1 MAHYKYETFER
12 WFDEPE
18 SYGLK
23 SERFYYIVN
32 DPDKYANIERWLQA
46 AFDAGREQ
54 KVKTHN
60 QIT

>member
-1 MAHYKYETFER
+1 
-12 WFDEPE
+12 
-18 SYGLK
+18 LK